1 MTDLAGKT
9 STGSVAAAIT
19 TAEAFATAAVATEI
33 TNRST
38 AIAVGASRAEAAEAL
53 LATSSALST
62 ETTHRIAA
70 DTTNAAISTETTRAE
85 AAEALLAP
93 KAPPTF
99 TGTVS
104 GIIAAMVG
112 ADASGLAATEQ
123 TRALAA
129 EAWLLPL
136 AGGTMTGALLLNGV
150 SETPRFG

>member
-19 TAEAFATAAVATEI
+19 TAEAFATEI

-70 DTTNAAISTETTRAE
+70 DTTNAAISTETRRAE

-104 GIIAAMVG
+104 EIIDAMVG